1 MVDTQLQKSLEIQ
14 PGRRFAMRYRLE
26 RLIAHGG
33 MATVWLATDEQLRRP
48 VAVKLLHEHLRDP
61 ISVERFRGEG
71 KLAAQLC
78 HPGIVAIYDTFHDHG
93 IDGIVLEYVHGRTL
107 RARLDDGSPMSVE
120 EATII
125 AQSVATALAEAHR
138 RGLIHRDIKPANILL
153 GERGAVKV
161 TDFGIAKLLDGS
173 DLTQPGTVV
182 GTAKYLA
189 PEQLTGNPLDGRADV
204 YALGVVLYEMLAG
217 VAPFVSDTDA
227 ATAIARLQM
236 PAPSLRRH
244 RPDLPHEL
252 ADLVDRMLERAPA
265 RRPDTASVANA
276 LAAHLAAVATPSLTL
291 PRMVSV
297 RAPARHPR
305 VPLLI
310 ASAFV
315 LIALTVAGVLV
326 GRTDAG
332 RGLREK
338 LGLEN
343 SSPTSPNTAIP
354 LGSATI
360 ASFDPAAQDGV
371 EHPEL
376 VTFLTDGKQA
386 TVWTTEK
393 YANRDFGGL
402 KAGIGIVIDLGR
414 AITVSELRVRGASS
428 GWSASVY
435 IADGAADTIDS
446 WGNARARRGNVAG
459 EAAFT
464 FPPTRGRTVLLWITD
479 LGDTAQVR
487 IGELELRGPT

>member
-227 ATAIARLQM
+227 ATALARLQM
-236 PAPSLRRH
+236 AAPSLRRH
-244 RPDLPHEL
+244 RPDLPDQL
-252 ADLVDRMLERAPA
+252 TDLVDRMLERAPA
-265 RRPDTASVANA
+265 RRPDTDSVAHA
-276 LAAHLAAVATPSLTL
+276 LAAHVATIPPRSSTL
-291 PRMVSV
+291 PRVVTV
-297 RAPARHPR
+297 RARARRPR
-305 VPLLI
+305 VHLLI
-310 ASAFV
+310 ASTLV
-315 LIALTVAGVLV
+315 LGALAVAGVLV
-326 GRTDAG
+326 GRTDVG

-338 LGLEN
+338 LGLDN
-343 SSPTSPNTAIP
+343 GSPSLPNVVIP
-354 LGSATI
+354 LGAATI
-360 ASFDPAAQDGV
+360 ASFDPGTEDGV

-376 VTFLTDGKQA
+376 VAFLTDDKPA

-393 YANRDFGGL
+393 YANRGFGGL
-402 KAGIGIVIDLGR
+402 KAGVGIVIDLGR
-414 AITVSELRVRGASS
+414 TTTVSELRVRGASS

-435 IADGAADTIDS
+435 VADGAADAIDR
-446 WGNARARRGNVAG
+446 WGNARARRGNVDG
-459 EAAFT
+459 EAPFT
-464 FPPTRGRTVLLWITD
+464 FTPTRGRTVLLWITD
-479 LGDTAQVR
+479 LGGTAQVR